1 MRAVFRR
8 LGLGVLA
15 YRLYHAPAGA
25 WRAMIAAGGPL
36 EQWRNARGRAAMEYA
51 AHSLPTPQPPPGA
64 PRFEPH
70 LLSGR
75 RFAYQSAFCLW
86 TLAQHSRCSLAP
98 VIYDDGSLDSADRAL
113 LARLFPLTRFVS
125 KPEAKAK
132 LDARLPPDRFPFLR
146 DRWERY
152 PNIRKLTDP
161 HVGAHGW
168 KLIIDSDLLFFRAP
182 ALLVTWAQNPTSPLH
197 AVDFE
202 TSYGY
207 SRPLL
212 ESLAGAPLAE
222 RVNVGLCG
230 LNSDELDWEKLEF
243 WCRALIEREGTHY
256 YLEQALVALLV
267 AGRHCIVAP
276 ASDYVTLPRLPEVQD
291 CRAVMHHY
299 VANSKSW
306 YFRKN
311 WRRALTVA
319 HSPGDPS

>member
-1 MRAVFRR
+1 MMRAALRR

-15 YRLYHAPAGA
+15 YRLYHEPVSA

-36 EQWRNARGRAAMEYA
+36 EQWRTARGRAAMENA
-51 AHSLPTPQPPPGA
+51 AHTLPA
-64 PRFEPH
+64 PHAPEGTQQLELH

-75 RFAYQSAFCLW
+75 RFSYQSAFCLW
-86 TLAQHSRCSLAP
+86 TLAQHSQCSLAP
-98 VIYDDGSLDSADRAL
+98 VIYDDGTLEPADRAL
-113 LARLFPLTRFVS
+113 LARLFPQTRFVS
-125 KPEAKAK
+125 KSEARAK
-132 LDARLPPDRFPFLR
+132 RDTFLPPDRFPFLC

-152 PNIRKLTDP
+152 PNIRKLIDP
-161 HVGAHGW
+161 HLGAHGW
-168 KLIIDSDLLFFRAP
+168 KLVIDSDLLFFRAP
-182 ALLVTWAQNPTSPLH
+182 ALLTRWAENPAAPLH
-197 AVDFE
+197 AVDSE

-207 SRPLL
+207 SRALL

-243 WCRALIEREGTHY
+243 WCGTLIEREGTHY

-267 AGRHCIVAP
+267 AGRRCVVAP

-299 VANSKSW
+299 VADSKSW
-306 YFRKN
+306 YLRHN
-311 WRRALTVA
+311 WRRALTLA
-319 HSPGDPS
+319 HA